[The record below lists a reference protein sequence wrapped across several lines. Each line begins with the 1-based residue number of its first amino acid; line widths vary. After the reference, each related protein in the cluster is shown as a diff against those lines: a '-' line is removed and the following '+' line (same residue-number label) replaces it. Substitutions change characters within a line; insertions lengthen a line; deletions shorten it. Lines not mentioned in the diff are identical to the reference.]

1 MKKWVLIFLSIVMML
16 VLAVP
21 ALAETG
27 TAEAAQG
34 AAHAAYTVEFTYDG
48 RQYVM
53 QGDSSFAISEI
64 LPTLDLTGEVTA
76 VEISDESLFSAS
88 NENGEW
94 IESDK
99 LVIEEDAKSNNRK
112 CKITA
117 NADVGDEICLTAF
130 VGDEEDEYDCYVTI
144 KK

>member
-27 TAEAAQG
+27 TTETAQG
-34 AAHAAYTVEFTYDG
+34 TAHAAYTVEFTYDG

-94 IESDK
+94 IVTAHQPFSTTEWMK
-99 LVIEEDAKSNNRK
+99 VTINGVAYE
-112 CKITA
+112 ITVT
-117 NADVGDEICLTAF
+117 DDTAF
-130 VGDEEDEYDCYVTI
+130 SGGNGTEGDP
-144 KK
+144 